1 MDNKVINQM
10 HGIIT
15 VRLSGTNYEKVI
27 NMALM
32 RGIYIW
38 NIIRQNEG
46 LEFKIRR
53 SAYEAVANI
62 AADNGMQ
69 MEIIRLQ
76 GIPFWKKV
84 IKGRS
89 GLLSGALLFILAI
102 YLMSSFIWFIDVE
115 NNLKV
120 DNSTIMVTA
129 AKHGLY
135 TGAGKWSFSRREVE
149 KAMLVDLNQLSY
161 VKVDIRGV
169 KATIEVVEK
178 ILPGDEITGPC
189 HIVAAKDGVV
199 EEILLLEGQKNVEE
213 GETVTKGDILISGI
227 KFYQS
232 ENIIQVGDDNEGEEI
247 PPETVRARGIV
258 RARVWYEGYG
268 ECNRVSKKT
277 IYTGKQNRQIMIKSP
292 WKEFIVYGDKE
303 TGFQQFDQ
311 KLKSK
316 EFKSPWGAFGWTN
329 VINKEKNTIVTQ
341 ISENEAVRI
350 AREKAVENIRN
361 KMIPDQHRQ
370 DLKNEVISSPSDP
383 ILRCRVSIEVIEDI
397 GRAEPI
403 NEQ

>member
-15 VRLSGTNYEKVI
+15 VRLSGINYEKVI

-38 NIIRQNEG
+38 DIIRQNDG

-84 IKGRS
+84 IKERS

-102 YLMSSFIWFIDVE
+102 YLMSSFVWFIDVK

-135 TGAGKWSFSRREVE
+135 RGAGKWSFSRREVE
-149 KAMLVDLNQLSY
+149 KAILVDLNLLSY

-213 GETVTKGDILISGI
+213 GEAVTKGDILISGI
-227 KFYQS
+227 KFYRP
-232 ENIIQVGDDNEGEEI
+232 ENIIQGGDETEGEEI
-247 PPETVRARGIV
+247 QPETVRARGIV

-268 ECNRVSKKT
+268 ECNRVSKKI
-277 IYTGKQNRQIMIKSP
+277 IYTGGQNRQIMIKSP

-311 KLKSK
+311 KIKSK
-316 EFKSPWGAFGWTN
+316 EFKSPWGTFGWTN
-329 VINKEKNTIVTQ
+329 VVNKEKNTIITQ

-350 AREKAVENIRN
+350 AREKAVENIKN
-361 KMIPDQHRQ
+361 KMNPGQHRQ
-370 DLKNEVISSPSDP
+370 DLKNEIISSPSDP
-383 ILRCRVSIEVIEDI
+383 VLRCRVSIEVIEDI
-397 GRAEPI
+397 ARAEPI